1 MTTDKNNAAPDP
13 QPAELAEQQGASLPP
28 FPRTYYDAFGDGSE
42 LLYTGKQMQEYAR
55 AALAATGKQQ
65 VGVFP
70 WENLPA
76 YLIDKCEGDTI
87 SEEGIQRAVADMARD
102 ARYCQQQVGE
112 VQGDALI
119 DTALGYLST
128 ALDDLDSSPDRR
140 PGIMVTEAMQALREA
155 IAARQPGAQL
165 PVGQVRTRVDGV
177 FIAELFPGV
186 ADRVSNMAP
195 LYVAA
200 PAQGIDLGQLWE
212 PIKDAVH
219 TALSAHVPGMRQNRR
234 ELVAVYVARQLHDGQ
249 RDSARGMTL

>member
-1 MTTDKNNAAPDP
+1 
-13 QPAELAEQQGASLPP
+13 
-28 FPRTYYDAFGDGSE
+28 
-42 LLYTGKQMQEYAR
+42 
-55 AALAATGKQQ
+55 
-65 VGVFP
+65 VFP